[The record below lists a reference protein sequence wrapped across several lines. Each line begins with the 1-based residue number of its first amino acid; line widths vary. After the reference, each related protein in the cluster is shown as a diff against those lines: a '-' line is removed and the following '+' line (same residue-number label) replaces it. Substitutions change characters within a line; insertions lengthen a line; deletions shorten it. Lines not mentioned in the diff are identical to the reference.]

1 MPEPLEPG
9 LGIRRLAAGRSHR
22 DIAADL
28 FISAKTASVYVSN
41 IVSKLGVASRI
52 ELRHVVIPA
61 RSKRASATFLA
72 GTLDLR
78 PGRSGNGAFWSGSA
92 TASPWTT

>member
-1 MPEPLEPG
+1 
-9 LGIRRLAAGRSHR
+9 
-22 DIAADL
+22 
-28 FISAKTASVYVSN
+28 
-41 IVSKLGVASRI
+41 VASRI